1 MSEFEIYHLAQL
13 NFINNA
19 IYTVV
24 VVMLT
29 ALAFY
34 LIRRREELDLP
45 PYSKI
50 IMTGFCACVAFFGI
64 QVNSFLATTQKG
76 LSYQLSELKTSGTA
90 ISSTA
95 QNWIDFVGYGVTEG
109 PPALA
114 PDLPSIIFWLIISF
128 MFIGG
133 IWFPRPAKK

>member
-45 PYSKI
+45 RIPK
-50 IMTGFCACVAFFGI
+50 
-64 QVNSFLATTQKG
+64 L
-76 LSYQLSELKTSGTA
+76 
-90 ISSTA
+90 
-95 QNWIDFVGYGVTEG
+95 
-109 PPALA
+109 
-114 PDLPSIIFWLIISF
+114 
-128 MFIGG
+128 
-133 IWFPRPAKK
+133 